1 MRASVAAFVAVAG
14 LAAAANAQQATF
26 SVVLDHSGNVANGT
40 IVNGAVHVVWS
51 DPNGSNQGLAGG
63 AFRLRANGLGVAD
76 VLFPNNSTNGVN
88 SESSGNRVGV
98 PAGDIAPPGGT
109 IGDSW
114 TAGRRPKRAYFQDAG
129 DPTTLVSGGGF
140 RFSTLGTGPTDMH
153 YSVEQQAG
161 ITYLTGR
168 NGASVEN
175 RIEFAQ
181 FPRSLQADPLF
192 YENRNSIDLFKF
204 QIRAPLT
211 GAGTVTITPEV
222 LSASIFTSD
231 AGAQDMLTAAQ
242 ITATGASFTYSPSP
256 STLALLGLGG
266 LVAGRRR
273 R

>member
-26 SVVLDHSGNVANGT
+26 SVQLDHSGNLANGT
-40 IVNGAVHVVWS
+40 VVNGTVRVVWS

-76 VLFPNNSTNGVN
+76 VLSPNNSAGGIN
-88 SESSGNRVGV
+88 SEANGNRVGV
-98 PAGDIAPPGGT
+98 PASELPAGAGT
-109 IGDSW
+109 IADSW
-114 TAGRRPKRAYFQDAG
+114 TLGRRPKRAYYQDAT
-129 DPTTLVSGGGF
+129 DPASLTSGGGF
-140 RFSTLGTGPTDMH
+140 RFPTLGTGPTDMH
-153 YSVEQQAG
+153 YSVEQQSN

-181 FPRSLQADPLF
+181 FPKTLQADQLF
-192 YENRNSIDLFKF
+192 YEGRTTVDLFKF
-204 QIRAPLT
+204 QVRAPLT

-242 ITATGASFTYSPSP
+242 ISATGGTFTYSPSP